1 MSESS
6 CYHCGLP
13 IPDGVDLSV
22 KIAAAPRA
30 MCCYGCQ
37 AVAQSIV
44 DNGLEEYYRSRDSLP
59 ESPREAMPAI
69 LEQLALVRP
78 CRIPEE
84 FRQGT
89 G

>member
-44 DNGLEEYYRSRDSLP
+44 DNGTEEYYRSLDLLP
-59 ESPREAMPAI
+59 ESPREHMPAI
-69 LEQLALVRP
+69 IDILALVDQAEVQQRFAQ
-78 CRIPEE
+78 EL
-84 FRQGT
+84 G
-89 G
+89 